1 MEQMTT
7 ETDTGLDRVERSL
20 PIDASAEEVW
30 ELVCRPGWWIND
42 GDIEPDS
49 LPAAT
54 SGVQVVRHPQQGTF
68 EVHTLRADPPRYLS
82 YRWLNENAT
91 EGTTVEFFLEDRTG
105 GGITLRVVESGF
117 ETLALPAVE
126 REKLV
131 AEHQEGWGI
140 ELLAAR
146 TFVAGA

>member
-1 MEQMTT
+1 MNPATT
-7 ETDTGLDRVERSL
+7 TSGSSLDRVERSMA
-20 PIDASAEEVW
+20 IDASAEEVW

-54 SGVQVVRHPQQGTF
+54 SGVQIVNHPQQGSF

-82 YRWLNENAT
+82 YRWLSERSSADT
-91 EGTTVEFFLEDRTG
+91 LVEFFVEERSG
-105 GGITLRVVESGF
+105 GVTLRVVESGF
-117 ETLALPAVE
+117 EALAMSAEAKKRLVE
-126 REKLV
+126 
-131 AEHQEGWGI
+131 EHQYGWEL

-146 TFVAGA
+146 KFTVAT